1 MLMLDQLQG
10 CQLHPVILEMNIQW
24 HTKFYLEV
32 LLTVFFVLGANI
44 NLLLPS
50 MILTSIFLM

>member
-10 CQLHPVILEMNIQW
+10 CPVILEMNIQW

-32 LLTVFFVLGANI
+32 LLTVFFVLGAKI
-44 NLLLPS
+44 KLLLPS